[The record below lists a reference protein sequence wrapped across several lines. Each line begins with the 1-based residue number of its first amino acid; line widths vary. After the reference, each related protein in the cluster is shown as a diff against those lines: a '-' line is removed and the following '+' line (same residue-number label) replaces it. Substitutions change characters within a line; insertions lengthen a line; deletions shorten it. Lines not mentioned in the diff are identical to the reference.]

1 MLSRFLQ
8 LRTAVQKA
16 MIDLKE
22 PVHLTDGDFTVIQD
36 IVSSL
41 EPVKLA
47 VTALCRRSMTLVTA
61 ETALNFCL
69 VELCKQSSELANTLA
84 STIEERLTK
93 RHAVHAGVLA
103 YLHGRTSARST
114 ATELFSVPSNAVI
127 KKFVHQLY
135 TLLNT
140 VNTPEESRAAVD
152 EADDAAHGKEADSDT
167 TSTLTLEQ
175 QLEIAIT
182 DSSSSTTPST
192 PFASHAA
199 DNKLL
204 SAVKAEMAVYEASG
218 SIQQYVHILIKT

>member
-1 MLSRFLQ
+1 MRTTLLSN
-8 LRTAVQKA
+8 
-16 MIDLKE
+16 
-22 PVHLTDGDFTVIQD
+22 

-69 VELCKQSSELANTLA
+69 VELCKQSSELAKTLA
-84 STIEERLTK
+84 SAIEERLTE

-103 YLHGRTSARST
+103 YLHSTSARST

-135 TLLNT
+135 THLNT
-140 VNTPEESRAAVD
+140 VNTPEESRAAVG
-152 EADDAAHGKEADSDT
+152 EADDAAHGTEADSDT

-182 DSSSSTTPST
+182 VSRLPSQD
-192 PFASHAA
+192 ANA
-199 DNKLL
+199 DD
-204 SAVKAEMAVYEASG
+204 ATG
-218 SIQQYVHILIKT
+218 